1 MATDHDDGGADQR
14 PDAPA
19 SSDAYSRI
27 LAGYAKGGEDWLFG
41 HEAIGLMANEY
52 AFNKAGWVKI
62 KKHLTKWKASKE
74 VTGVVIS
81 EATAMLAT
89 AGSIADS
96 ANEITVKQALAIA
109 HCPDPPDCSGC
120 LLPYGYVLRP
130 GGRIEKEVH
139 GKDGVGYIEV
149 VSVPVFV
156 NRLFMRR
163 GTEAHEVE
171 LVWLRGKRWRR
182 RVIKRSQ
189 MSIGRHLAEVSEY
202 GLPVINAGLLAEY
215 LVRFE
220 QTNLSRLR
228 SAYTTAQLG
237 WISEGNDPV
246 GLGFQ
251 AGDEYI
257 RAPGSRGPDV
267 APSAELNV
275 MARRVRSKGSLEKWS
290 AALEPMAEYRSVW
303 LAVYAALVSPLLRI
317 FDWKNACLEWASP
330 TSEGKSTVIQFL
342 MSVWQSPHDDIPNW
356 NSTGVGL
363 ERIAAS
369 MNDCYLALDD
379 TATAG
384 PQNDY
389 RNTVQ
394 SSIYMLVA
402 GMNKF
407 RGKSDGGLQD
417 MLSWRIFVVTSGEVP
432 TGELGGAEGAAARI
446 LSITAQP
453 LGPISD
459 ETGRRIA
466 QSLSAMED
474 DFGVAGPA
482 FVRWL
487 MSNRDL
493 WPQIREIY
501 EKCYTGV
508 AALTKSGA
516 GNRASHVIALL
527 EAASWCAHQALPLP
541 WPHMS
546 LLRDAQMVNIL
557 AGAIQQTKDSSSKTA
572 SVYEQLMSFV
582 GRNPDR
588 FWRDDDERI
597 KKTPAGG
604 WVGRNSAEHDTIDF
618 HTDAFKELCS
628 KWKVGE
634 RVVLRSLAA
643 TGKLRIREGTSRNA
657 VQERVGAERFWFYK
671 IVRPDV
677 AEEEA
682 APPRMDTETE
692 TANDIPF

>member
-1 MATDHDDGGADQR
+1 MVDDRDDGGAEQR

-19 SSDAYSRI
+19 SSDAYERI
-27 LAGYAKGGEDWLFG
+27 LAGHAEHGDEWLFG
-41 HEAIGLMANEY
+41 PEAKGLMANEY
-52 AFNKAGWVKI
+52 NFNKAGWVKI
-62 KKHLTKWKASKE
+62 KKHLRQAKVLSDLQPIITA
-74 VTGVVIS
+74 
-81 EATAMLAT
+81 EAAA
-89 AGSIADS
+89 SIASSGLVGES
-96 ANEITVKQALAIA
+96 ANEITVKQSLGAVR
-109 HCPDPPDCSGC
+109 CPEPPDCSNC
-120 LLPYGYVLRP
+120 LLPYGYVVRP
-130 GGRIEKEVH
+130 GGRIEKEVRT
-139 GKDGVGYIEV
+139 KDGGLAYTEV
-149 VSVPVFV
+149 VSAPVFV

-171 LVWLRGKRWRR
+171 LVWLRGKRWKR

-189 MSIGRHLAEVSEY
+189 MSIGRQLAEVSEY

-257 RAPGSRGPDV
+257 RAPNAQGPDV

-275 MARRVRSKGSLEKWS
+275 MARKVRAKGSLEKWGS
-290 AALEPMAEYRSVW
+290 ALRPMAEYRSVW
-303 LAVYAALVSPLLRI
+303 LAVYAALVSPMLRI

-356 NSTGVGL
+356 NSTGTAL
-363 ERIAAS
+363 ERVAAS

-384 PQNDY
+384 PQNDF

-394 SSIYMLVA
+394 SAIYMLVA

-407 RGKSDGGLQD
+407 RGKADGGLQD
-417 MLSWRIFVVTSGEVP
+417 ILSWRLFVVTSGEVP

-459 ETGRRIA
+459 DTGRRIA
-466 QSLSAMED
+466 QSLAGMED

-482 FVRWL
+482 FIRWL
-487 MSNRDL
+487 MGNRDK

-501 EKCYTGV
+501 ERCYAGV
-508 AALTKSGA
+508 SALTKSGA

-527 EAASWCAHQALPLP
+527 EAAAWCAHQALPLP
-541 WPHMS
+541 WPHVS
-546 LLRDAQMVNIL
+546 LLRDTQMINIL

-597 KKTPAGG
+597 KKTPTGG
-604 WVGRNSAEHDTIDF
+604 WVGRNSAESDTIDF

-634 RVVLRSLAA
+634 RVVLRSLSAI
-643 TGKLRIREGTSRNA
+643 GKLRIRDGTSRNA

-671 IVRPDV
+671 IVRPDTQQD
-677 AEEEA
+677 ADE
-682 APPRMDTETE
+682 
-692 TANDIPF
+692 IPF